1 MDNRGFTLV
10 ELTAIIIIL
19 ALIFLV
25 AFPNLQSIVKNDKE
39 KQYETMVKDLCLAG
53 EEYIYSNL
61 SNFGEFIPGEKI
73 EIVIDDLIKND
84 VIDDKINP
92 KSKKSVKYD
101 MLIYTVLADETL
113 ECSYNDKK
121 EG

>member
-1 MDNRGFTLV
+1 MNNRGFTLV

-19 ALIFLV
+19 ALIFLI
-25 AFPNLQSIVKNDKE
+25 AFPNLQNILRNDKE

-73 EIVIDDLIKND
+73 EITINDLIKND

-101 MLIYTVLADETL
+101 VLIYTVLVDETL
-113 ECSYNDKK
+113 ECSYN
-121 EG
+121 E